1 MVNFRFHLVS
11 LIAVFLALGLGILT
25 GSAVVNQA
33 TVKAIRREISDVRSE
48 VNNLRSQNS
57 DLRNT
62 VDRSNSFMSD
72 AAAYT
77 VDSRLVDVPVVV
89 LAERGVA
96 KDAVND
102 TIALVRTAGADAPA
116 LVWLED
122 KWKLADPDDVQALRD
137 ATDLLGGANSV
148 RSRALEQLT
157 RRLAEPPN
165 PTTVAPGT
173 PDLLQ
178 RLSDAGFISIEGDNV
193 DLATFPT
200 GPSRALVVTG
210 TDSTFSGTRFTSDLA
225 RAAVA
230 APLPTVVGEVFV
242 QKNGD
247 NAPARGDSVAAI
259 RTSKDLSA
267 SVTTIDD
274 LDLVQ
279 GRVAGVIAL
288 QDLGVGVFGH
298 YGYGSGATSSLPPPP
313 QQ

>member
-48 VNNLRSQNS
+48 VNNLRNQNS
-57 DLRNT
+57 DLRST

-72 AAAYT
+72 AATYA
-77 VDSRLVDVPVVV
+77 VDGRLADVPVVV

-96 KDAVND
+96 KDAVDD
-102 TIALVRTAGADAPA
+102 TLTLVRAAGADVPA
-116 LVWLED
+116 VVWLED
-122 KWKLADPDDVQALRD
+122 KWKLSNEDDLQALRD

-148 RSRALEQLT
+148 RTRALEALT
-157 RRLAEPPN
+157 RRLAEPP
-165 PTTVAPGT
+165 TAATAGT

-178 RLSDAGFISIEGDNV
+178 RLSDAGFITVEGDNV
-193 DLATFPT
+193 DLAAYPAAPT
-200 GPSRALVVTG
+200 RALVITG
-210 TDSTFSGTRFTSDLA
+210 TDSTFAGTQFTTELA
-225 RAAVA
+225 GAAVA

-242 QKNGD
+242 QKKTD
-247 NAPARGDSVAAI
+247 NAPSRGDSVAAI
-259 RTSKDLSA
+259 RTSKDLA
-267 SVTTIDD
+267 GSVTTVDD

-279 GRVAGVIAL
+279 GRVASVIAL

-313 QQ
+313 QQQ

>member
-77 VDSRLVDVPVVV
+77 VDGRLVDVPVVV

-96 KDAVND
+96 KDVVND
-102 TIALVRTAGADAPA
+102 TVVLVRAAGAAVPA
-116 LVWLED
+116 IVWLEE
-122 KWKLADPDDVQALRD
+122 KSKLSSEDDVQALRD

-148 RSRALEQLT
+148 RARALEQLT
-157 RRLAEPPN
+157 RRLSEPPN
-165 PTTVAPGT
+165 AATAVVGT

-193 DLATFPT
+193 DLTAFPA
-200 GPSRALVVTG
+200 GPTRALVITG
-210 TDSTFSGTRFTSDLA
+210 TDSTFSGTAFTTELA

-242 QKNGD
+242 QKKAD
-247 NAPARGDSVAAI
+247 NAPSRGDSVAPI
-259 RTSKDLSA
+259 RTAKDLSG
-267 SVTTIDD
+267 SVTTVDD
-274 LDLVQ
+274 LELVQ
-279 GRVAGVIAL
+279 GRVASVIAL
-288 QDLGVGVFGH
+288 QDLGVGVYGH